1 VVVGNVAVKSSRILE
16 LAFAREVLQ
25 DVGMHELLQPQFPEI
40 SPGDWEFVES
50 LLHDLQA
57 EEDREQIAS
66 LFGQWRLSIKAFRRV
81 EYRRMVQKRPETIDM
96 LFHKACVTNL
106 IGFGTMLQVAAAE
119 HTDEELAKHGLK
131 KEVIES
137 LVRDLQNTFDEWHG
151 QVPKRRIDQLRK
163 QIFDAPPELNLSDT
177 RTKV

>member
-1 VVVGNVAVKSSRILE
+1 MDRS
-16 LAFAREVLQ
+16 
-25 DVGMHELLQPQFPEI
+25 LQPKFQEI
-40 SPGDWEFVES
+40 SPSDWEFVES

-81 EYRRMVQKRPETIDM
+81 EYRRMIQKGPEIRDM
-96 LFHKACVTNL
+96 LFHKAIVANL
-106 IGFGTMLQVAAAE
+106 ISFGTMLQVVAAE
-119 HTDEELAKHGLK
+119 HTDEELSKHGVK
-131 KEVIES
+131 KNVIES

-151 QVPKRRIDQLRK
+151 QVPKGRLDQLRK

-177 RTKV
+177 RVKI